1 MKRNWILRDRR
12 YLDRHQP
19 WLEGGKSMELVKK
32 AARRMFYKSQTKKE
46 L

>member
-1 MKRNWILRDRR
+1 MKRNWVLRDKR
-12 YLDRHQP
+12 YLDDHHP
-19 WLEGGKSMELVKK
+19 WLEGGKSMESVKK